1 MEFKQCLKEKASFV
15 EKVLKEYMPKEEG
28 YQKTVI
34 EAMNYSLS
42 AGGKRLR
49 PILTLE
55 ACKIVGG
62 NEDEAIPFA
71 IAIEMIHTYSL
82 IHDDLPALDNDD
94 LRRGRPTNHKVYGEA
109 MGILAGDALLNY
121 AFEVML
127 AGSINKENPEK
138 YLKAINEIAKGA
150 GIYGMI
156 GGQVVDVESENKQ
169 IEKEKLDYI
178 HMNKT
183 TAMMVGC
190 MRAGATIGGA
200 NSEQMEE
207 ITKYAKNIGLS
218 FQIVDDILD
227 IVGDEAKLGKKV
239 GSDIEN
245 HKSTYPSLLGLD
257 KSKEIAHNL
266 IDEAKKSIEKLS
278 DDVDFLKGLAEYI
291 IDREY

>member
-156 GGQVVDVESENKQ
+156 GGQVVDVESRK
-169 IEKEKLDYI
+169 
-178 HMNKT
+178 
-183 TAMMVGC
+183 
-190 MRAGATIGGA
+190 
-200 NSEQMEE
+200 
-207 ITKYAKNIGLS
+207 
-218 FQIVDDILD
+218 
-227 IVGDEAKLGKKV
+227 
-239 GSDIEN
+239 
-245 HKSTYPSLLGLD
+245 
-257 KSKEIAHNL
+257 
-266 IDEAKKSIEKLS
+266 
-278 DDVDFLKGLAEYI
+278 
-291 IDREY
+291 